1 MNSTD
6 EQEKLEQLTRLQTD
20 TKEREAIVFAMYGA
34 LLAFSGAALLAL
46 MTVTPQ
52 KYLTTA
58 TCCALLTSCLSFGT
72 IVVSRVHVLH
82 KGNHLHIGHV
92 MVADDFSGGTHLLGI
107 TSLAIGVALFVWHI
121 SFYCALFFIAGLG
134 FAFHRHIRFRRQF
147 DALPT
152 ARQFIDRMAS
162 LSPTDIRDTGSR

>member
-58 TCCALLTSCLSFGT
+58 TCCALLTSCLSFGS
-72 IVVSRVHVLH
+72 IVIGRVQALY

-121 SFYCALFFIAGLG
+121 SLYCALFFVAGLG

-147 DALPT
+147 DALPN

-162 LSPTDIRDTGSR
+162 LSPKDIPDAGSR